1 MILVIGANGMLG
13 HDLMKV
19 LEGDVRGLDLP
30 EIDITSLESV
40 RRVLLTLKP
49 KIIINA
55 AAYTDVDGCE
65 ANVEQAMEVNGE
77 GVGLLALTAREIG
90 AKLVQISTDYV
101 FDGSKG
107 APYLEDDPVGPL
119 SIYGESKLAGELNA
133 AMAPEY
139 LIVRTQWLYGIHGK
153 NFVETMLRL
162 AGEKSEL
169 SVVDDQIGSPTWSY
183 DLALAIKA
191 LLDKGCSGIYHAA
204 NSGYCS
210 WKEFA
215 ETIFAAEGLKVKV
228 NSMTT
233 HELNRP
239 AKRPLYSTLDC
250 SKLTQASGFC
260 PQAWQEALQGYLQLR
275 KNANSEM

>member
-30 EIDITSLESV
+30 DIDITSLESV

-49 KIIINA
+49 KIVINA

-65 ANVEQAMEVNGE
+65 TDVEQAMAVNGE

-90 AKLVQISTDYV
+90 AKLVQISSDYV

-107 APYLEDDPVGPL
+107 APYREADPVGPL
-119 SIYGESKLAGELNA
+119 SVYGESKLAGELNA

-139 LIVRTQWLYGIHGK
+139 LIIRTQWLYGIHGK

-169 SVVDDQIGSPTWSY
+169 AIVDDQIGSPTWSY
-183 DLALAIKA
+183 DLALSIKA
-191 LLDKGCSGIYHAA
+191 LLEKGCVGVYHAA

-215 ETIFAAEGLKVKV
+215 EAIFEEEGLKVKV

-233 HELNRP
+233 QELNRP
-239 AKRPLYSTLDC
+239 ANRPLYSTLDC
-250 SKLTQASGFC
+250 GKLEQDTGFR
-260 PQAWQEALQGYLQLR
+260 PQHWREALKSYLKLR
-275 KNANSEM
+275 IKSN

>member
-30 EIDITSLESV
+30 DIDITSLESV

-49 KIIINA
+49 KIVINA

-65 ANVEQAMEVNGE
+65 TDVEQAMAVNGE

-90 AKLVQISTDYV
+90 AKLVQISSDYV

-107 APYLEDDPVGPL
+107 TPYLEADPVGPL
-119 SIYGESKLAGELNA
+119 SVYGESKLAGELNA

-139 LIVRTQWLYGIHGK
+139 LIIRTQWLYGIHGK

-169 SVVDDQIGSPTWSY
+169 GVVDDQIGSPTWSY
-183 DLALAIKA
+183 DLALSIKA
-191 LLDKGCSGIYHAA
+191 LLEKGCVGVYHAA

-215 ETIFAAEGLKVKV
+215 EAIFEEAGLKVKV

-233 HELNRP
+233 QELNRP
-239 AKRPLYSTLDC
+239 ANRPLYSTLDC
-250 SKLTQASGFC
+250 GKLEQDAGFSL
-260 PQAWQEALQGYLQLR
+260 QHWREALKSYLKLR
-275 KNANSEM
+275 IKSN